1 MSIVKMKR
9 LRLIGMQSERDRLL
23 RQLQHLGCV
32 EISQPTP
39 LPDDPDWAA
48 LVRPDAEAL
57 GRDRQAR
64 GELEG
69 ALAALNKYAPHK
81 TGLLKPKPV
90 VSESALFDQSAYQA
104 ALEAAQ
110 AVDEDE
116 RRMGAIH
123 AEQSKL
129 RSQKA
134 QLQPW
139 LELDVPLDVASTR
152 DVTMLLGAVSANAD
166 WSAVQA
172 EVDAASQLA
181 QLTRAGKDRDLQ
193 YFLLM
198 VHKQDEQAVMEALK
212 GYGFT
217 RASLRGW
224 TGTAAENDQQLDAR
238 LRALAEELD
247 QVKSHMVSFADRR
260 SAIQLA
266 LDRVRQEI
274 DREEAKGRLLD
285 TGVAYFLEGWAPA
298 ESLPALEKT
307 LGGFVSAWDTR
318 DPTPEEYPD
327 VPVKLKNNAFTKPL
341 NMVTEMYSL
350 PAYDGLDPNPLMAPF
365 FILFYGIM
373 MADMGYGL
381 IMMLASVIVLKKA
394 RPKGTMYNLFALMGL
409 CGITTFI
416 MGALTGGFFGDFIPQ
431 LLKLID
437 PASTFELPAL
447 FTPLTDTLA
456 ILIGSL
462 VLGFIQV
469 ITGNIISFVKQTK
482 DGQFLDALFNEGAW
496 WVIYI
501 GAALAILGVGNPG
514 GVPVVLIL
522 GGVMLVVGC
531 VRQNPSIKVL
541 GTLLGTVY
549 NGVTGIFSDVLSY
562 SRLMALML
570 SGSIIASVF
579 NTLGTTANNV
589 VAFIIIAM
597 IGNTLNFALN
607 ILGCFVH
614 DLRLQCLEFFGKFY
628 KDGGKAFRPLAINTK
643 FVEVMK
649 EEQ

>member
-9 LRLIGMQSERDRLL
+9 LRLVGMQSERDSLL
-23 RQLQHLGCV
+23 RRLQHLGCV
-32 EISQPTP
+32 EVTQTEIP
-39 LPDDPDWAA
+39 PDAPEWSA
-48 LVRPDAEAL
+48 LVRPDA
-57 GRDRQAR
+57 Q
-64 GELEG
+64 
-69 ALAALNKYAPHK
+69 ALARSREERSALEAALSALKKYVPEK
-81 TGLLKPKPV
+81 SGLLKPRPLV
-90 VSESALFDQSAYQA
+90 RESALFDRETYGA
-104 ALEAAQ
+104 ALETAEQINEA
-110 AVDEDE
+110 E
-116 RRMGAIH
+116 RRIGAIRS
-123 AEQSKL
+123 EQSKL

-139 LELDVPLDVASTR
+139 LGLDVPLDTASTR
-152 DVTMLLGAVSANAD
+152 DVTILLGAVSANAD
-166 WSAVQA
+166 WSAVQG
-172 EVDAASQLA
+172 EVESATDLVQI
-181 QLTRAGKDRDLQ
+181 TRAGKDRDLQ

-198 VHKQDEQAVMEALK
+198 VHKQAEQAVLELLK

-217 RASLRGW
+217 RATLRGW
-224 TGTAAENDQQLDAR
+224 TGTAADNDRRLDDQ
-238 LRALAEELD
+238 LRALEAELGQTRERLT
-247 QVKSHMVSFADRR
+247 SFAGRR
-260 SAIQLA
+260 PDLKLA
-266 LDRVRQEI
+266 LDRARQEV

-285 TGVAYFLEGWAPA
+285 TGTAYFLDGWVPA
-298 ESLPALEKT
+298 ADLPALEKT
-307 LGGFVSAWDTR
+307 LGTFACAWETR
-318 DPTPEEYPD
+318 DPEPEEYPA
-327 VPVKLKNNAFTKPL
+327 VPIKLKNNLFTKPL

-381 IMMLASVIVLKKA
+381 IMMLAGIIVLKKA
-394 RPKGTMYNLFALMGL
+394 RPKGTMYNLFALMFM
-409 CGITTFI
+409 CGVTTFI

-431 LLKLID
+431 LLRIIN
-437 PASTFELPAL
+437 PESTFELPAL

-469 ITGNIISFVKQTK
+469 ITGMAISFIKQTRE
-482 DGQFLDALFNEGAW
+482 GHFLDALFNEGAW
-496 WVIYI
+496 WVIYA
-501 GAALAILGVGNPG
+501 GTGLAVLGVGNVA
-514 GVPVVLIL
+514 GVPVVLAL
-522 GGVMLVVGC
+522 GAVMLVAGC

-579 NTLGTTANNV
+579 NTLGTTVNNV
-589 VAFIIIAM
+589 VVFIVIAI

-628 KDGGKAFRPLAINTK
+628 KDGGKAFRPLAVNTK
-643 FVEVMK
+643 YVDIMK